1 MSKQRPLDLRVADWL
16 IRKAKN
22 YRSKR
27 KEAIAVKNWEGLF
40 STNKSFI
47 YTFDNDIKIN
57 LYKDSILCRF
67 IYEGFENDELLFVKK
82 MLKQGDT
89 FIDIGANIGL
99 FSLYASKYVGKT
111 GSVYAFE
118 PTPETFERL
127 KANCSLNNTQNIYTQ
142 QLGLSNKK
150 DVLKL
155 NVSKDG
161 RDAWNTFAANPKGD
175 FAESVMVDVTTL
187 DDFIATNKID
197 IQQIRMLKIDVEGWE
212 IPVMEGTLKTI
223 NEANNIVM
231 MVEFNDTNSSGAGF
245 KCADLYDLVDKQGY
259 TWCTYDLE
267 NNCLRYD
274 AKRNHYGY
282 TNLFAVKDII
292 AVNNILNS

>member
-99 FSLYASKYVGKT
+99 FSLY
-111 GSVYAFE
+111 
-118 PTPETFERL
+118 
-127 KANCSLNNTQNIYTQ
+127 
-142 QLGLSNKK
+142 
-150 DVLKL
+150 
-155 NVSKDG
+155 
-161 RDAWNTFAANPKGD
+161 
-175 FAESVMVDVTTL
+175 
-187 DDFIATNKID
+187 
-197 IQQIRMLKIDVEGWE
+197 
-212 IPVMEGTLKTI
+212 
-223 NEANNIVM
+223 
-231 MVEFNDTNSSGAGF
+231 
-245 KCADLYDLVDKQGY
+245 
-259 TWCTYDLE
+259 
-267 NNCLRYD
+267 
-274 AKRNHYGY
+274 
-282 TNLFAVKDII
+282 
-292 AVNNILNS
+292 